1 MGQTLAVMG
10 QMTIV
15 RLFRASFS
23 RHQDQVEPQETRYN
37 LHSTLS
43 LLQAGT
49 VPTASFT
56 AQNGKIKHQRA
67 PNTTLQRAPNTVL
80 QRVPNTALQRAPNT
94 MLQRALNTALQRA
107 PNTTWL
113 VQRFAG
119 VINLIA
125 KWDWSLQH
133 AGVPSQGAIRA
144 SCMDSGLF
152 GVQPSKAGALE
163 GHTSKVVGKHYWW
176 RSAFQNHIWI
186 KIRTFCTKLLISTE
200 FSKPEGQSIH
210 HEFPRAVLECFFSFL
225 TLFHWS
231 ILFE

>member
-15 RLFRASFS
+15 RLFWASFS

-56 AQNGKIKHQRA
+56 AQNGKIKQH
-67 PNTTLQRAPNTVL
+67 
-80 QRVPNTALQRAPNT
+80 
-94 MLQRALNTALQRA
+94 RA

-144 SCMDSGLF
+144 RCMDSGLF

-231 ILFE
+231 ILFEWY